1 MSATLT
7 AIQSAQTS
15 SEAANPQS
23 LKQGLSKFDA
33 ALADNAQN
41 SLASGSG
48 SNQAFTSSNDFG
60 ASDQARFGQSVEATD
75 KTGSPEVQLD
85 PPVSTVGSTQSGTTP
100 SMLVQLMGDLESG
113 GGALDKLI
121 KQGLNQQ
128 LSNSE
133 LLSLQASMYKY
144 TQELD
149 LTGKVVQEA
158 TSSLKDT
165 LKTQV

>member
-1 MSATLT
+1 LS
-7 AIQSAQTS
+7 
-15 SEAANPQS
+15 PQS
-23 LKQGLSKFDA
+23 PKQGLSKFDA
-33 ALADNAQN
+33 ALADNAQGGQ
-41 SLASGSG
+41 GSPGFG
-48 SNQAFTSSNDFG
+48 SAPGQTPARVGDFDVSG
-60 ASDQARFGQSVEATD
+60 ASTSKINSQSIEGLD
-75 KTGSPEVQLD
+75 KMDSADIQLD
-85 PPVSTVGSTQSGTTP
+85 PPVSTVGEAQSGAAP
-100 SMLVQLMGDLESG
+100 SMLVQLLGDLESG